1 MSFEEAVKETNNA
14 LSDFIESTP
23 LYLDMLVEKR
33 RVEVNTFTK
42 FNEYD
47 ISRSRDL
54 QEMGWYTGVPVTN
67 GVWNGLV
74 GRMEAK
80 GLGDAIGSIDQS
92 SDLIVSSL
100 AEPRVN
106 KMKRLGIVIG
116 NVQSG
121 KTANY
126 TAVIAKALDCQY
138 KFVIVLSGIHNN
150 LRKQTQR
157 RLERDLGATVNPA
170 EWLKLTGEEGDFGR
184 AYIENAAALV
194 NSHQRVLA
202 VAKKNTSRLKNL
214 LEFLQEIPDV
224 LRSRIPIL
232 IIDDESDQATP
243 DSSPGIDDDPTA
255 VNQLMKEIW
264 AEVRNGSYVGYTA
277 TPFAN
282 ILMNPNAQDAN
293 GLQELYPKDFI
304 HVMPTPSEY
313 FGAEKIFGVDEDA
326 GRDINHPD
334 VVRKIP
340 QSEVDVIVAN
350 DRMKTSA
357 KQTVTHSLEDAI
369 RWFVVAAAIRRSR
382 SQSDQHS
389 TMLVHTTHYADPH
402 FAMRDA
408 IVKFLEPLKRRAR
421 EDDVEAFREIFHAER
436 DRAAHLYRGGD
447 SAPSWGSVSAEIP
460 TVLWKL
466 KVVVDNSRA
475 KEEERLYYDD
485 DDPQSVIVVGG
496 GTLSRG
502 LTLEGLFV
510 SYFCR
515 SSKTYDTLLQMGR
528 WFGFRVGYE
537 DLQRIWMSPGLATDY
552 QFLASVEAGLRTDIA
567 RMTRLKRTPEMIGVR
582 VRQHPGRLQ
591 IVSRPKMKHAEEI
604 EIDYEEERLQTT
616 NFDVTDAD
624 KLIRNADTA
633 VRLIDQLAEQGYQG
647 PGDIFSNVP
656 VEELEEFFSTFEVH
670 ERFSETFEE
679 LYKWSSRKLPGQLW
693 SVAVATGRGGEH
705 LIAGGRRY
713 RSVQRAPLNPDAP
726 EAVRGEANIRAL
738 MSSEDIVLDIKHTD
752 AYRQTKEKS
761 DKSQLTHRDQFLLR
775 RQAEGA
781 QGHGLLVIYPISRF
795 SKPDTK
801 SENLRVPMDQ
811 VLSGLDE
818 KHIAP
823 GLPPII
829 GIAVIAPTDFEQ
841 TLKYDEKGT
850 YVAVKPRYEGVD
862 EYDESDV
869 IDDEA
874 DFDGEIA

>member
-184 AYIENAAALV
+184 AYIENAHALV

-436 DRAAHLYRGGD
+436 DSGGTPLSRWGFSSFVGKRQCGD
-447 SAPSWGSVSAEIP
+447 SNGA
-460 TVLWKL
+460 
-466 KVVVDNSRA
+466 
-475 KEEERLYYDD
+475 
-485 DDPQSVIVVGG
+485 
-496 GTLSRG
+496 
-502 LTLEGLFV
+502 LE
-510 SYFCR
+510 
-515 SSKTYDTLLQMGR
+515 
-528 WFGFRVGYE
+528 
-537 DLQRIWMSPGLATDY
+537 
-552 QFLASVEAGLRTDIA
+552 
-567 RMTRLKRTPEMIGVR
+567 
-582 VRQHPGRLQ
+582 
-591 IVSRPKMKHAEEI
+591 
-604 EIDYEEERLQTT
+604 
-616 NFDVTDAD
+616 
-624 KLIRNADTA
+624 
-633 VRLIDQLAEQGYQG
+633 
-647 PGDIFSNVP
+647 
-656 VEELEEFFSTFEVH
+656 
-670 ERFSETFEE
+670 
-679 LYKWSSRKLPGQLW
+679 
-693 SVAVATGRGGEH
+693 
-705 LIAGGRRY
+705 
-713 RSVQRAPLNPDAP
+713 
-726 EAVRGEANIRAL
+726 
-738 MSSEDIVLDIKHTD
+738 
-752 AYRQTKEKS
+752 
-761 DKSQLTHRDQFLLR
+761 
-775 RQAEGA
+775 A
-781 QGHGLLVIYPISRF
+781 QGR
-795 SKPDTK
+795 
-801 SENLRVPMDQ
+801 
-811 VLSGLDE
+811 SG
-818 KHIAP
+818 
-823 GLPPII
+823 
-829 GIAVIAPTDFEQ
+829 Q
-841 TLKYDEKGT
+841 
-850 YVAVKPRYEGVD
+850 
-862 EYDESDV
+862 
-869 IDDEA
+869 
-874 DFDGEIA
+874 